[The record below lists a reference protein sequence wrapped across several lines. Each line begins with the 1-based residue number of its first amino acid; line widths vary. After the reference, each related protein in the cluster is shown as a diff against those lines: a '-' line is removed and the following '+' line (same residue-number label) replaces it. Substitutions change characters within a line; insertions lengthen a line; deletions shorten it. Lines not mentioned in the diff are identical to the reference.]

1 MITYQWR
8 FKNKIYG
15 YERPWF
21 ARTSHCLSGKLF
33 LGNKDGILSNI
44 FNILLL
50 FYVASLII
58 YFYMLLWDNGY
69 KIALIAS
76 IILFSTFAIN
86 LFQAAYTDPGVL
98 LRPKDYQSL
107 KEADDLK

>member
-1 MITYQWR
+1 
-8 FKNKIYG
+8 
-15 YERPWF
+15 
-21 ARTSHCLSGKLF
+21 
-33 LGNKDGILSNI
+33 
-44 FNILLL
+44 
-50 FYVASLII
+50 
-58 YFYMLLWDNGY
+58 MLLWDNGY